1 MIYINESTFCLSFAL
16 AEQSSVAASDMG
28 RFIFIFAALQ
38 TLSKKLKCQNQR
50 DVKVISHKAKQ
61 RSKNRLSQILANKL
75 KC

>member
-38 TLSKKLKCQNQR
+38 TLSKKLGKWC
-50 DVKVISHKAKQ
+50 
-61 RSKNRLSQILANKL
+61 LASATAIHL
-75 KC
+75 VADFEL